1 MAAASTL
8 IKNRVRPDIVSPL
21 LGSATPL
28 EIRGSGCGKE
38 NHDKADKTDTG
49 GGKLRKEVYPGKH
62 GLGGEHPAF

>member
-8 IKNRVRPDIVSPL
+8 IKNRVRPDIVTPL
-21 LGSATPL
+21 MGSATPF

-38 NHDKADKTDTG
+38 NHDKTDKTDTG
-49 GGKLRKEVYPGKH
+49 SKLRKEAYPGTQ